1 MTNQPPSRGSSTPG
15 GGLKPRFTEQ
25 GVQVYELN
33 DMEWWIGRDKE
44 STIAAAL
51 AMWGIPREEA
61 FDTFNPES
69 GVCEVDLDKN
79 TVNVH
84 PDAEDGEVDMKSFRE
99 EVRRIIAAGE
109 PIPNFFAGDR

>member
-1 MTNQPPSRGSSTPG
+1 MSESSQSDKPHAA
-15 GGLKPRFTEQ
+15 LEPRFTEQ

-44 STIAAAL
+44 STIQAAL
-51 AMWGIPREEA
+51 KMWGMPREEA
-61 FDTFNPES
+61 FGTFNPES
-69 GVCEVDLDKN
+69 GVCEMDLDKN

-84 PDAEDGEVDMKSFRE
+84 PDAEDGKQDIKTYRE

-109 PIPNFFAGDR
+109 PIPNFFAAESC